1 MVNKSQS
8 VDSTIQAIEAIISRL
23 RSSLTDD
30 EINTLQQC
38 IDSLN
43 AFKANDYQDL
53 ERLSQVIDVIFKVL
67 TGIEGIKDLF

>member
-1 MVNKSQS
+1 MVKKSQS
-8 VDSTIQAIEAIISRL
+8 VDSTIVAIEAIISRL

-43 AFKANDYQDL
+43 AFKADDYQDL
-53 ERLSQVIDVIFKVL
+53 ERLAQIIDVIMKV
-67 TGIEGIKDLF
+67 IAFKDLF

>member
-1 MVNKSQS
+1 MEGKSQS
-8 VDSTIQAIEAIISRL
+8 VESTIAAIEAIISRL

-43 AFKANDYQDL
+43 AFKADDYQDL
-53 ERLSQVIDVIFKVL
+53 ERLAQIIDVIMKV
-67 TGIEGIKDLF
+67 IAFKDLF

>member
-1 MVNKSQS
+1 MEKKGHS
-8 VDSTIQAIEAIISRL
+8 VDSMIEGIKAIISRL

-43 AFKANDYQDL
+43 AFKADNYQDL
-53 ERLSQVIDVIFKVL
+53 ERLTQVIDVICKIIAL
-67 TGIEGIKDLF
+67 KDLF

>member
-1 MVNKSQS
+1 MEGKSQS
-8 VDSTIQAIEAIISRL
+8 VESTIAAIEAIISRL

-43 AFKANDYQDL
+43 AFKADDYQDL
-53 ERLSQVIDVIFKVL
+53 ERLAQVIDVIMKV
-67 TGIEGIKDLF
+67 IAFKDLF

>member
-1 MVNKSQS
+1 MVKKSHS
-8 VDSTIQAIEAIISRL
+8 VDSTIKVIETIISRL

-43 AFKANDYQDL
+43 AFKADDYQNL
-53 ERLSQVIDVIFKVL
+53 ERLAQVIDVIMKIIAF
-67 TGIEGIKDLF
+67 KDLF

>member
-1 MVNKSQS
+1 MVKKSQS
-8 VDSTIQAIEAIISRL
+8 IDSLITGIETIISRL

-43 AFKANDYQDL
+43 AFKADDYQDL
-53 ERLSQVIDVIFKVL
+53 ERLAQIIDVIMKV
-67 TGIEGIKDLF
+67 IAFKDLF

>member
-1 MVNKSQS
+1 MVKKGHS
-8 VDSTIQAIEAIISRL
+8 VDSTIEAIEAIISRL

-43 AFKANDYQDL
+43 AFKADDYQDL
-53 ERLSQVIDVIFKVL
+53 ERLAQIIDVIMKV
-67 TGIEGIKDLF
+67 IAFKDLF

>member
-1 MVNKSQS
+1 MVKKSQS
-8 VDSTIQAIEAIISRL
+8 VDSTIEAIEAIISRL

-43 AFKANDYQDL
+43 AFKADDYQDL
-53 ERLSQVIDVIFKVL
+53 ERLAQIIDVIMKV
-67 TGIEGIKDLF
+67 IAFKDLF

>member
-1 MVNKSQS
+1 MVTKSQS
-8 VDSTIQAIEAIISRL
+8 VDSTIVAIEAIISRL

-43 AFKANDYQDL
+43 AFKADDYQDL
-53 ERLSQVIDVIFKVL
+53 ERLAQIIDVIMKIIAF
-67 TGIEGIKDLF
+67 KDLF